1 MNFNFKKWD
10 EKLPDITE
18 PYVKFSK
25 IQMYLP
31 MALLRQM
38 KEPYK
43 FDLMVDLP
51 SRAFCLHFHPG
62 GVSKPNY
69 IPGQIGV
76 SRFVKVNK
84 PKVGVRL
91 AVKRYSNLAGLEGTC
106 WVGSLDGKEIPV

>member
-1 MNFNFKKWD
+1 MKNYNFEKWD

-25 IQMYLP
+25 VQMYLP

-38 KEPYK
+38 KEYT

-51 SRAFCLHFHPG
+51 NRAFLLVFHIDG
-62 GVSKPNY
+62 QSKPNY

-76 SRFVKVNK
+76 SRFVRVNK
-84 PKVGVRL
+84 PKIGVRL
-91 AVKRYSNLAGLEGTC
+91 ALKRWTVPNLKGIC
-106 WVGSLDGKEIPV
+106 WIGSLDGKELEL

>member
-1 MNFNFKKWD
+1 MKNYSFEKWD

-25 IQMYLP
+25 VQMYLP

-51 SRAFCLHFHPG
+51 NRAFLLVFHSG
-62 GVSKPNY
+62 GASKPNY

-84 PKVGVRL
+84 PKIGVRL
-91 AVKRYSNLAGLEGTC
+91 ALKPYADTGGVG
-106 WVGSLDGKEIPV
+106 WIGSLDGKELEL